1 MFTMKGRPR
10 RRPARTRGVV
20 GAMVLAAP
28 LLLAAC
34 GAGET
39 DAGGETGGGGGDA
52 AEAWQ
57 PEKNVEWIV
66 PFSAGGG
73 FDQYSRGLAEVLE
86 SYIPDDV
93 NVVVSNIEPM
103 PQGLT
108 SLFTAAPDGHTLGL
122 LPMPSAIGEE
132 ILQPDLVKWKTDE
145 FTVLGQVDSN
155 AYVVYVAG
163 DSPYQTIEDLISA
176 DKQLQAA
183 TVSKGGSSGLATR
196 AAIAGLDLKDAS
208 VTYGLEGSAEVVT
221 TLLRGDADFI
231 VYGTSDIPGF
241 IESGDVRPLLF
252 LGTEDQRPEE
262 LEWLQDVPSAADAGF
277 PDLAGTVTEIRAVV
291 GPPDMPEEVAQY
303 WRDAIEQAMASPEF
317 KTWSEEANRPIVPLG
332 WEETEQALDE
342 QIERM
347 KVLVPKLPA

>member
-1 MFTMKGRPR
+1 MFSTRQHSRHRSLRLSKGT
-10 RRPARTRGVV
+10 A
-20 GAMVLAAP
+20 AVLALTTP
-28 LLLAAC
+28 LVLAAC
-34 GAGET
+34 GGDSGGDGADAP
-39 DAGGETGGGGGDA
+39 DAGA
-52 AEAWQ
+52 VEAWE
-57 PEKNVEWIV
+57 PEEDIEWIV

-73 FDQYSRGLAEVLE
+73 FDAYSRGLAEAAE
-86 SYIPDDV
+86 SYLPDDV
-93 NVVVSNIEPM
+93 DIVVSNIEPM

-108 SLFTAAPDGHTLGL
+108 TLFTAEPDGYTVGL
-122 LPMPSAIGEE
+122 LPMPSAVGEE

-145 FTVLGQVDSN
+145 FTVFGQVDSN

-163 DSPYQTIEDLISA
+163 DSPYQTIEDLVNA
-176 DKQLQAA
+176 GEQLQAA

-196 AAIAGLDLKDAS
+196 AAIAGLGLDAG

-241 IESGDVRPLLF
+241 IDSGDVRPLLF

-262 LEWLQDVPSAADAGF
+262 LTWLQDVPSAEDAGF

-291 GPPDMPEEVAQY
+291 GPPELPEEIATY
-303 WRDAIEQAMASPEF
+303 WRDKLEEVLASDEF
-317 KTWSEEANRPIVPLG
+317 KKWSEDSNRPIVPLG
-332 WEETEQALDE
+332 AAEAEEAIDA

>member
-1 MFTMKGRPR
+1 MFSSRNHPR
-10 RRPARTRGVV
+10 RRVFRLSK
-20 GAMVLAAP
+20 GAAAVLALTAP
-28 LLLAAC
+28 FVLAAC
-34 GAGET
+34 GGDNAG
-39 DAGGETGGGGGDA
+39 DGGEPTDVGVV
-52 AEAWQ
+52 EAWE
-57 PEKNVEWIV
+57 PKKDIEWIV

-73 FDQYSRGLAEVLE
+73 FDAYSRGLAEAAE
-86 SYIPDDV
+86 SYIPDGV

-108 SLFTAAPDGHTLGL
+108 SLFTAKPDGYTIGL
-122 LPMPSAIGEE
+122 LPMPSAVGEE
-132 ILQPDLVKWKTDE
+132 ILQPDIVKWKTDE
-145 FTVLGQVDSN
+145 FTVFGQVDSN

-163 DSPYQTIEDLISA
+163 DSPYETIDDLVNASE
-176 DKQLQAA
+176 KLQAA

-196 AAIAGLDLKDAS
+196 AAIAGLGLDAG

-241 IESGDVRPLLF
+241 VESGDVRPLLF

-262 LEWLQDVPSAADAGF
+262 LTWLQEVPSAEDAGY

-291 GPPDMPEEVAQY
+291 GPPDMPEEIANY
-303 WRDAIEQAMASPEF
+303 WRTKLQEILASDEF
-317 KTWSEEANRPIVPLG
+317 KKWSEDSNRPIVPLG
-332 WEETEQALDE
+332 AKEAEKAIDT

-347 KVLVPKLPA
+347 KILVPQLPA